1 MVQCVIFSSRIFLV
15 YVISYKST
23 KEGLIIL
30 DIILLVIRMIMYI
43 VFLMYNLSL
52 SCKLKVVAHNNTHFK
67 HLSLLLLPLVI
78 LLVVSFV
85 IVLTWRHEQNTK
97 WRKWKFSAFEF
108 QTTFL
113 EIAHAIYRSMFAYY
127 LVFISQIY
135 TRERMHAIW
144 FLTFCC
150 KTFSILDCIS
160 PTSCSL
166 LFFTSLAIHPCSF
179 GHFYYLHHVRCCAL
193 ALFKKLCK

>member
-1 MVQCVIFSSRIFLV
+1 MINGSQLFQTYIWYNVSYFHHEYFLLI
-15 YVISYKST
+15 ISYKST

-67 HLSLLLLPLVI
+67 HLSLLPLPLVI

-127 LVFISQIY
+127 LVFHKSDIY
-135 TRERMHAIW
+135 TGKNARNMIPY
-144 FLTFCC
+144 FL
-150 KTFSILDCIS
+150 L
-160 PTSCSL
+160 
-166 LFFTSLAIHPCSF
+166 
-179 GHFYYLHHVRCCAL
+179 
-193 ALFKKLCK
+193 